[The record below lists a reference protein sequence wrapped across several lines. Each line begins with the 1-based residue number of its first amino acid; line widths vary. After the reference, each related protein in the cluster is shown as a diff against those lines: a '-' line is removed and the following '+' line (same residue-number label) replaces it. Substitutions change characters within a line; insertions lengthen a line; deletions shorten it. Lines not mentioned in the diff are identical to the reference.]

1 MGGAI
6 LSSYGAWDRSER
18 YVDVKPHK
26 QRAALGFLAASLY
39 GVLLIPAPAAAH
51 LGGDISSVDAD
62 RHELHAT
69 LRSTSMQQF
78 QVHEIGAPSGTI
90 VHEYATR
97 QGTIFAVTWH
107 GPLPPDLH
115 QLFGAYYTRYQAA
128 AATHARPGMHRQV
141 HIADAD
147 LVVQSSARLRAFGG
161 VAYIPSLMPAGVSVA
176 DLK

>member
-1 MGGAI
+1 MCGAL
-6 LSSYGAWDRSER
+6 LSSCAPWDRSER
-18 YVDVKPHK
+18 YVDVKPYK
-26 QRAALGFLAASLY
+26 QRAALGFLAASLC
-39 GVLLIPAPAAAH
+39 GVLLIPVPAAAH
-51 LGGDISSVDAD
+51 LGGDSSSVEAD
-62 RHELHAT
+62 RQELRAT
-69 LRSTSMQQF
+69 LRSTPMQQF
-78 QVHEIGAPSGTI
+78 QLHEIGAPSGTL
-90 VHEYATR
+90 VHEYATP

-115 QLFGAYYTRYQAA
+115 QLFGAYYPRYQAA

-141 HIADAD
+141 NIADAD